1 MESTWIWVL
10 PLVVIAAV
18 VATWACCAWM
28 HHSSK
33 PTKKEGFSNAQPSLS
48 LLDLTEFT
56 ALPTEF
62 REVLRSSISKLLGA
76 LAVKLSDLYVN
87 NPDYVR
93 TTTDQLTN
101 AGIAGIVSF
110 SVPPSVAQAPMSTQS
125 PNQTQTQTPNVQTP
139 PSIRGSIPSMFQT
152 PPTPT
157 PQAPQSLGSSPPVFQ
172 PDMAYA
178 PAPSAPQVE
187 PFFGGSF

>member
-10 PLVVIAAV
+10 PLVLITAV
-18 VATWACCAWM
+18 VATWACCAWI
-28 HHSSK
+28 HRSSK

-110 SVPPSVAQAPMSTQS
+110 SVPPSVAQAPTT
-125 PNQTQTQTPNVQTP
+125 TQTLSQTPTIQTP

-152 PPTPT
+152 PPTP
-157 PQAPQSLGSSPPVFQ
+157 QAPQSLGSSPPVFQ
-172 PDMAYA
+172 PDMTSA